1 MPDSRLS
8 TPKVKA
14 MKCKDLL
21 ALLGDYVDGA
31 VDPALCEE
39 FERHMSGCTACQ
51 VVVDNIRKTIRV
63 YCEGREMALP
73 EGFHTRLHDELR
85 ACWKKTHSREEA

>member
-1 MPDSRLS
+1 
-8 TPKVKA
+8 

-21 ALLGDYVDGA
+21 ALLGDYVDGT
-31 VDPALCEE
+31 VDPALGEE
-39 FERHMSGCTACQ
+39 FERHMGGCTACQ

-73 EGFHTRLHDELR
+73 DGFQARLHQELR
-85 ACWKKTHSREEA
+85 ARWKETHARENG